1 MCGFGVKGVGGDD
14 GAVSVVGGGWKPG
27 LDVFNDAGFWQ
38 GQGLAWYITVFPRS
52 MSLEIKHEPN
62 AHVLLTYTQWVL
74 KFLAICPKILFFHTK
89 DTHMVLSDYY
99 RIIFYCR

>member
-1 MCGFGVKGVGGDD
+1 MCGFGVNWVGGDD

-52 MSLEIKHEPN
+52 MSLEI
-62 AHVLLTYTQWVL
+62 
-74 KFLAICPKILFFHTK
+74 
-89 DTHMVLSDYY
+89 
-99 RIIFYCR
+99 